1 VAKRKPKETER
12 VGIGLHVGFGKG
24 GPYVRQWYKVFYDD
38 GSSKIE
44 TGHTIFAWPGLSD
57 LNPDMVPKSQRQLQ
71 KLTCRPDLDILLRVV
86 HEAWDTLSGAC
97 WKADSHKDKSHGR
110 STKSNRRKNTRR

>member
-1 VAKRKPKETER
+1 MAARKER
-12 VGIGLHVGFGKG
+12 DRVNIGLFVGYGKG

-38 GSSKIE
+38 GKSEIVP
-44 TGHTIFAWPGLSD
+44 GHTIYAWPGIRD
-57 LNPDMVPKSQRQLQ
+57 LNDHMVPKREKQLQ
-71 KLTCRPDLDILLRVV
+71 KLLHRPDLDILLRVV

-97 WKADSHKDKSHGR
+97 WKADTHKDKPHGR